1 MLIKL
6 AKSYI
11 NSSSLFLCLITY
23 LFSYSVAFMLRESQT
38 KFHCIIYNDNK
49 DNSFIDII
57 HYVHYTQWLSLHFHW
72 SAAIS
77 ASSGLMLWSF
87 YFGWTCVR
95 NFLI

>member
-6 AKSYI
+6 AKSCI

-57 HYVHYTQWLSLHFHW
+57 HYVHYTQ
-72 SAAIS
+72 
-77 ASSGLMLWSF
+77 
-87 YFGWTCVR
+87 
-95 NFLI
+95 